1 MRIKFDFQLSHHFGV
16 VERILFN
23 LVLNGF
29 TDVQE
34 IREAIPIFS
43 DVVLANGM
51 KHLVNKQILNI
62 GIDNNRLSISEPI
75 RAIICSCIENT
86 FDIEVEE
93 NIKELITVEGVS
105 LDSVGGHVSKEMK
118 ISILNTLVPNVNL
131 HLYRNSIDI
140 ILLDADRGNNNG

>member
-75 RAIICSCIENT
+75 LAIICSCIENT

>member
-16 VERILFN
+16 VDRILFN

-105 LDSVGGHVSKEMK
+105 LDSVGGHVSEEMK
-118 ISILNTLVPNVNL
+118 NSILNTLVPNVNL